1 MMENNNPFYWNLGER
16 GIKDM
21 MLSLKGIKE
30 LIICSAYCSLKG
42 VEILN
47 SVKENN
53 RLDKKKIT
61 VYLSNKFS
69 TRNCDDILSQLS
81 EIATVN
87 IVNSEGGK
95 FFHPK
100 LYLIKSRDSTN
111 KLILGSSN
119 LTDGGLV
126 KNIEMNIYKTLDDK
140 EYLYINNFI
149 EAIDRKSLTVDEN
162 TIDIYRR
169 IQDDFKDIEE
179 LEEEEQLKVNAA
191 LTDRSKDAFNEEVY
205 NFENQFFDFKDYE
218 AFFDRNIRKVYYQPR
233 YVVKEKMLEVH
244 RKVLANLKSEHID
257 LNVHWNPSNITSS
270 IRPDEWNKGKVNWLA
285 IRFGKSKEQIKQ
297 LNELG
302 LAQFFEKDIDYI
314 GYQKHANLQYF
325 ITEKGFHIALFHA
338 VPKDAVD
345 RAYLDDKRSDRVF
358 LSSLINTLEKIENTS
373 AEWVFKKESN
383 FNLKGDHEIRVEFDT
398 ITAKKFV
405 NEYYKYLITEGFYS
419 YLEYYYEPDDIRIND
434 DNIIETITEK
444 FKLLYPIYD
453 LMSYKVK

>member
-30 LIICSAYCSLKG
+30 LIICSAYCSLNG

-126 KNIEMNIYKTLDDK
+126 KNIEMNIYKNLDDK

-149 EAIDRKSLTVDEN
+149 EAIDRKSLTV
-162 TIDIYRR
+162 
-169 IQDDFKDIEE
+169 
-179 LEEEEQLKVNAA
+179 QLM
-191 LTDRSKDAFNEEVY
+191 Y
-205 NFENQFFDFKDYE
+205 
-218 AFFDRNIRKVYYQPR
+218 
-233 YVVKEKMLEVH
+233 
-244 RKVLANLKSEHID
+244 
-257 LNVHWNPSNITSS
+257 
-270 IRPDEWNKGKVNWLA
+270 
-285 IRFGKSKEQIKQ
+285 
-297 LNELG
+297 
-302 LAQFFEKDIDYI
+302 
-314 GYQKHANLQYF
+314 
-325 ITEKGFHIALFHA
+325 
-338 VPKDAVD
+338 
-345 RAYLDDKRSDRVF
+345 
-358 LSSLINTLEKIENTS
+358 
-373 AEWVFKKESN
+373 
-383 FNLKGDHEIRVEFDT
+383 
-398 ITAKKFV
+398 
-405 NEYYKYLITEGFYS
+405 TEGFKMI
-419 YLEYYYEPDDIRIND
+419 LKILKNLKKK
-434 DNIIETITEK
+434 NN
-444 FKLLYPIYD
+444 
-453 LMSYKVK
+453 